1 MKGIAKTT
9 GECNMVKKSLGA
21 KTLLYPA
28 PVLVVGS
35 YEASGNPNVMTAA
48 WGGICCSDP
57 PCVAVSLRKATST
70 YGNIMERKA
79 FTVSIPSSNFVQATD
94 YFGLV
99 SGRDEDKF
107 SHTGL
112 TAERSAIVDAPYVK
126 EFPMALECQV
136 RHILEIG
143 LHTLFVGE
151 ILDIKAEEEVLG
163 DHGIP
168 DPLLIRPLV
177 FDPGARD
184 YYELGAYRGKAFS
197 VGRKV

>member
-1 MKGIAKTT
+1 
-9 GECNMVKKSLGA
+9 MVKKSLGA

-35 YEASGNPNVMTAA
+35 YNSNGDPNVMTAA

-57 PCVAVSLRKATST
+57 PCIAISLRKATLT
-70 YGNIMERKA
+70 YGNIMGRNA
-79 FTVSIPSSNFVQATD
+79 FTVSIPSANFVQEAD

-99 SGRDEDKF
+99 SGREWNKF
-107 SHTGL
+107 SQTGL
-112 TAERSAIVDAPYVK
+112 TAEHSTLVDAPYVK
-126 EFPMALECQV
+126 EFPVVLECHV
-136 RHILEIG
+136 RHVLEIG

-151 ILDIKAEEEVLG
+151 ILDTKADEEVLG
-163 DHGIP
+163 DRGLP

-177 FDPGARD
+177 FDPGVRD

-197 VGRKV
+197 VGRRVTP